1 MINKRYSNSKMQCL
15 IILEIFKA
23 FVAKLLVYPSNQE
36 INLMQYKH
44 QLKTQID
51 NLQID
56 LIFKHFIQTQKARA
70 SIDFLNR

>member
-1 MINKRYSNSKMQCL
+1 MQCL

-23 FVAKLLVYPSNQE
+23 FVAKLLVYPKNQE
-36 INLMQYKH
+36 TNLRQYKH
-44 QLKTQID
+44 QLNTQID

-56 LIFKHFIQTQKARA
+56 LIFRHFIQTQKAKA